1 MKGDFTRSPFASQK
15 HYSRV
20 LQQQG
25 RVSLDA
31 DWNEAQDIALHRD
44 QTEALDTIGR
54 SGAPLH
60 CAGFHIVADA
70 GGLSLDEQTLP
81 GNQNPP
87 AGAALLISAGRY
99 YVDGVLTQNE
109 HITAIDQQ
117 DDLPPK
123 GATPLLTLLNGDTRA
138 LPLPAGNFIAYL
150 DVWQRHITALDD
162 GLLREKALGGPDTA
176 TRSKTVW
183 QVRLLEVPAATACS
197 TPAAA
202 WDALT
207 APSTG
212 MLEARARPVESNTP
226 CSIAPGG
233 GYRRIENQLYRVEI
247 HAPGTLGAATFK
259 WSRDNGSVVTRWLGK
274 GAGANDLLVENAGR
288 DAVLR
293 FASGQ
298 WVELIDD
305 ALELAG
311 KPGVLVRLANAVG
324 NTLTMEDPTVD
335 GNAVPVGA
343 INFSDFHTHP
353 KVRRWESAGPLAVRV
368 NKQGSALVN
377 DGFLEL

>member
-1 MKGDFTRSPFASQK
+1 MQGDFTRSPFVPEK

-25 RVSLDA
+25 RVTLDA

-44 QTEALDTIGR
+44 QTEALDIIGK

-60 CAGFHIVADA
+60 RAGFHIVADA
-70 GGLSLDEQTLP
+70 TGMSLEEQTLP
-81 GNQNPP
+81 GNKNPP

-99 YVDGVLTQNE
+99 YVDGVLTENE
-109 HITAIDQQ
+109 HIIAIDQQ

-123 GATPLLTLLNGDTRA
+123 GATPLVTMLNGSTRA
-138 LPLPAGNFIAYL
+138 LPLPAGTFIAYL

-162 GLLREKALGGPDTA
+162 GLLREKALGSADTA

-197 TPAAA
+197 TQATA
-202 WDALT
+202 WDALI

-212 MLEARARPVESNTP
+212 TLEARSRPVESNTP

-247 HAPGTLGAATFK
+247 HAPGKLGSATFILRSGAA
-259 WSRDNGSVVTRWLGK
+259 
-274 GAGANDLLVENAGR
+274 A
-288 DAVLR
+288 
-293 FASGQ
+293 Q
-298 WVELIDD
+298 
-305 ALELAG
+305 
-311 KPGVLVRLANAVG
+311 RLAWI
-324 NTLTMEDPTVD
+324 L
-335 GNAVPVGA
+335 
-343 INFSDFHTHP
+343 S
-353 KVRRWESAGPLAVRV
+353 R
-368 NKQGSALVN
+368 
-377 DGFLEL
+377 